1 MKRPAFAPA
10 LTFVCVLVFSP
21 SAFAQAK
28 PGAQAPAMK
37 AAPVTAAPAPA
48 APATFV
54 KMVKGTADIQVIQS
68 HAEKSRQRHGDGV
81 ENQEHVLGRDLAP
94 EGRRVPGTTRTCS
107 SSAATRSPIGSRS
120 MPGEVI
126 EITMKSPVKPDLYKN
141 QFKFSHANG
150 DVNAKA
156 VKKFD

>member
-1 MKRPAFAPA
+1 MKRHAFASA
-10 LTFVCVLVFSP
+10 LAAVCVLLLSS

-37 AAPVTAAPAPA
+37 AAPVTATA
-48 APATFV
+48 APATPAKFTT
-54 KMVKGTADIQVIQS
+54 MVKGTAEIQVIQ
-68 HAEKSRQRHGDGV
+68 ATPKKVGDDMV
-81 ENQEHVLGRDLAP
+81 TVLKIKNMSPAAISLLKVDEYWYDKKMQLVSGDSQPYRKPFLA
-94 EGRRVPGTTRTCS
+94 
-107 SSAATRSPIGSRS
+107 
-120 MPGEVI
+120 GEVI

-150 DVNAKA
+150 EVNAKA